1 MDFLII
7 LGTVV
12 TLIGLGV
19 LIWCIMMVASARRN
33 IKDDVQMRE
42 RLQKMAAI
50 NMLALFLLF
59 IGLIIVVVGVIKI
72 GRAHV

>member
-19 LIWCIMMVASARRN
+19 LIWCIIMVASARRN
-33 IKDDVQMRE
+33 IKDDIQMRE

-50 NMLALFLLF
+50 NMLALFLSF
-59 IGLIIVVVGVIKI
+59 IGLMIVVIGVIL
-72 GRAHV
+72 

>member
-1 MDFLII
+1 MDFLIT

-19 LIWCIMMVASARRN
+19 LIWCILMVASARRN

-50 NMLALFLLF
+50 NMLSLFLSF
-59 IGLIIVVVGVIKI
+59 IGLMIVVVGVIL
-72 GRAHV
+72 

>member
-1 MDFLII
+1 MKGRFMDFLII

-19 LIWCIMMVASARRN
+19 LIWCILMVASARRN

-50 NMLALFLLF
+50 NMLALFLSF
-59 IGLIIVVVGVIKI
+59 IGLMIVVIGVIL
-72 GRAHV
+72 

>member
-19 LIWCIMMVASARRN
+19 LIWCILMVASARRN

-42 RLQKMAAI
+42 RLQKMAAV
-50 NMLALFLLF
+50 NMLALFLSF
-59 IGLIIVVVGVIKI
+59 IGLMIVVIGVIL
-72 GRAHV
+72 

>member
-19 LIWCIMMVASARRN
+19 LIWCIIMVASARRN

-42 RLQKMAAI
+42 RLQKMAAF
-50 NMLALFLLF
+50 NMLALFLSF
-59 IGLIIVVVGVIKI
+59 IGLMIVVVGVIL
-72 GRAHV
+72 

>member
-19 LIWCIMMVASARRN
+19 LIWCILMVANARRN

-50 NMLALFLLF
+50 NMLALFLSF
-59 IGLIIVVVGVIKI
+59 IGLMIVVVGVIL
-72 GRAHV
+72 